1 MHQTYNSF
9 QEVNEVQR
17 AMSLLEAALRF
28 FCLSVSLVIVFG
40 QTDVPNALYEQRKHK
55 TRKPPYRDK

>member
-9 QEVNEVQR
+9 QEINEIQR
-17 AMSLLEAALRF
+17 AMNLLEVALSF

-40 QTDVPNALYEQRKHK
+40 QTDIPQRFVL
-55 TRKPPYRDK
+55 TTQT

>member
-17 AMSLLEAALRF
+17 AMNLLEAALRF
-28 FCLSVSLVIVFG
+28 FCLSISLVIVFG
-40 QTDVPNALYEQRKHK
+40 QTDVPQRFVL
-55 TRKPPYRDK
+55 TTQT

>member
-17 AMSLLEAALRF
+17 AMNLLEVALRF
-28 FCLSVSLVIVFG
+28 FCLFVSLVIVFG
-40 QTDVPNALYEQRKHK
+40 QIDVPQRFVL
-55 TRKPPYRDK
+55 TTQT